1 MANRIEQ
8 ARAAVDACIR
18 EAYLRAVAAGELPE
32 GAEIRGG
39 VEQPKDTANGDF
51 AANHAMASAKTMHM
65 APRKIAE
72 ALIAHMELGGSWF
85 SGVEAAGP
93 GFLNFRLSDKWYQ
106 DVLSAVESSG
116 ADYGR
121 VDDGHGEKVMVEFVS
136 ANPTGP
142 MTIGNA
148 RGGVLGDALA
158 SVLEHAG
165 YNVWREFYVND
176 AGNQVDL
183 FGKSIE
189 ARYLQLIEG
198 EDAVEFPDNGYH
210 GDDIKA
216 LAKLIYE
223 RDGDKYLT
231 VPSAERCAAFV
242 AFGLPYNIARMQ
254 RDLERYRIHFDQ
266 WFLESSLHSSG
277 YVAETVQLLTDAGL
291 TYEKDGALWL
301 RNTELGADKDE
312 VLRRSNGFYT
322 YYAVDIAYH
331 RNKFIERGFDPERI
345 VKIYNGMDFDRP
357 EGEFDRVAYLR
368 DTYGA
373 EIEDGDVLCGIA
385 ARLTAVKD
393 IATTIRGFAAALKS
407 APQLRL
413 FIAGDGEDEDML
425 KKLCDQLGVRERVTF
440 CGWVSPVMP
449 FFRAMDINLLSSVS
463 ETFPYSILEG
473 VCAGCATICSDVGG
487 MPELID
493 TGENGYIFPVGD
505 DKRLAEY
512 LIRLGNDA
520 ALRQKFADALYEKA
534 SRDFSRDKMCERQ
547 MENYRHLLARFHRP
561 KNERESIVICGAY
574 GRGNAGDDAILEA
587 IVQEMR
593 QLDPERTIC
602 VMSRRPKETRLIYRT
617 NAIYTFN
624 VFSVLR
630 KFRHAALYI
639 NGGGSLMQDV
649 TSTRSIWYY
658 CYTLYAAK
666 KRGCKVMMYGCGIGP
681 INRPGNRRMAARTID
696 ASVDRIT
703 LRDDNSRALLA
714 EMGVTRPDIRVSA
727 DPTII
732 LTPAPREIVNIALE
746 QSGIDPNGKYIG
758 FGLRNWKGLDTAL
771 PEIAAAAN
779 YAYEKHGLTPV
790 FVPIE
795 FPSDLMP
802 AERVGAL
809 LHCPWHAVRTRQPI
823 EVTIGILSRMKTV
836 VGIRLHSL
844 MFSAGQGVPVVGMS
858 YDIKVDGFLKYI
870 GSRTCLQLSS
880 VKAEPLCRL
889 IDECVSGALDN
900 EVHRTAEMMRERESE
915 NVKGAAKLLNISE
928 N

>member
-1 MANRIEQ
+1 MHVMGGGDVGGAKTQIMNTVTGLNRNNDVMLISFRAGPFADEARERGIDVRVIERHNPF
-8 ARAAVDACIR
+8 RAARTMRDLVDAFKPDIIHCHGGRANLMGAMVRRSRHVPIVTTVHSDYR
-18 EAYLRAVAAGELPE
+18 LDYLGSPLKQYTL
-32 GAEIRGG
+32 G
-39 VEQPKDTANGDF
+39 TANAIALRFLDF
-51 AANHAMASAKTMHM
+51 YQPVADRMART
-65 APRKIAE
+65 
-72 ALIAHMELGGSWF
+72 L
-85 SGVEAAGP
+85 
-93 GFLNFRLSDKWYQ
+93 
-106 DVLSAVESSG
+106 
-116 ADYGR
+116 
-121 VDDGHGEKVMVEFVS
+121 
-136 ANPTGP
+136 
-142 MTIGNA
+142 
-148 RGGVLGDALA
+148 
-158 SVLEHAG
+158 
-165 YNVWREFYVND
+165 
-176 AGNQVDL
+176 
-183 FGKSIE
+183 
-189 ARYLQLIEG
+189 
-198 EDAVEFPDNGYH
+198 
-210 GDDIKA
+210 
-216 LAKLIYE
+216 
-223 RDGDKYLT
+223 
-231 VPSAERCAAFV
+231 
-242 AFGLPYNIARMQ
+242 
-254 RDLERYRIHFDQ
+254 
-266 WFLESSLHSSG
+266 
-277 YVAETVQLLTDAGL
+277 
-291 TYEKDGALWL
+291 
-301 RNTELGADKDE
+301 
-312 VLRRSNGFYT
+312 
-322 YYAVDIAYH
+322 
-331 RNKFIERGFDPERI
+331 IERGFDPERI

-900 EVHRTAEMMRERESE
+900 EVHRTAEMLRERESE

-928 N
+928 Y